1 MRAILDANVL
11 VAAAL
16 SPSGAPGKLFE
27 AWLDGAFDL
36 VVSPLLLDEL
46 TDVLARP
53 QLAERIPSAES
64 ADFIELLRRA
74 ADVFGD
80 APADTAIVRS
90 RDPDDDY
97 LIALASVAD
106 AYLVSGDGDLL
117 SLGPDFPI
125 FSPAEFLARLG
136 EL

>member
-16 SPSGAPGKLFE
+16 SPSGPPGKLFV

-36 VVSPLLLDEL
+36 IVSPLLLDEL
-46 TDVLARP
+46 TDVLSRP
-53 QLAERIPSAES
+53 QLAERIPPAASAELV
-64 ADFIELLRRA
+64 ELLRRA
-74 ADVFGD
+74 ADVFSD
-80 APADTAIVRS
+80 APPGSAIVRS

-106 AYLVSGDGDLL
+106 AYLVTGDGDLL
-117 SLGPDFPI
+117 ALGADLPILGP
-125 FSPAEFLARLG
+125 AAFLDRLG
-136 EL
+136 DA